1 MEGKR
6 DNGEKRG
13 KCHQGACIKDSWTK
27 PKGIGS
33 WVGGREGWCGG
44 GVEGGKWRH
53 TWTIIKNKK

>member
-33 WVGGREGWCGG
+33 WVGGRDGWDKRPWWCEN
-44 GVEGGKWRH
+44 VDDYS
-53 TWTIIKNKK
+53 